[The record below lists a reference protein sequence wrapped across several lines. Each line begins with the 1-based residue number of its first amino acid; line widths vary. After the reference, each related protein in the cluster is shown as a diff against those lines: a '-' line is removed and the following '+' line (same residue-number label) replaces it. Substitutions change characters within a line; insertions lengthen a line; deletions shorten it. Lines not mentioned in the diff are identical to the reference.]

1 MLRWL
6 LLLLFVPVLPAL
18 AQDDPE
24 ATPEGRDRYL
34 GREIAR
40 TMHWTGASWLL
51 RQTRDAEEN
60 GARLRAWLDVQP
72 GEAVCDF
79 GCGNGYHTLPLAE
92 AVGPEGRV
100 LAVDLQVQ
108 MLTLLRERLDEKGL
122 ENVELI
128 EASIDDP
135 HLAPDSCDTVLM
147 VDVYHELSH
156 PVRVLEHVRTALRP
170 GGRLVL
176 VEFRAEDSRV
186 PIKPRHKM
194 SKAQVV
200 RELAANGFA
209 WIDESDELPWQHV
222 MSFTP
227 VEAGPRFEDSLVRGG
242 CLRGGEAGDA
252 DSVRPFLAD
261 LLDTGR
267 GGGVGPVDALEDFV
281 EEVGDAGERWGE
293 LRAGLR
299 ASVAEGTLLLRDGT
313 RRARP
318 GRGRRAARRPLE
330 PATACARRAA
340 GRDEHGHRP
349 WDTPGAGPALCGP
362 RLRGYR
368 VGYPPGRRGARGLR
382 GAGDGRVERVRG
394 ARRGEGARP
403 A

>member
-170 GGRLVL
+170 TLLQPGFRDLELGVQVSLGEGESGLSGVPVDVAFDNQRNFGGLTNIFTTFSAGAPNPQNGKGLIRIPVAA
-176 VEFRAEDSRV
+176 VVNTTEPQYMVCAV
-186 PIKPRHKM
+186 PN
-194 SKAQVV
+194 
-200 RELAANGFA
+200 ANGGFGVV
-209 WIDESDELPWQHV
+209 DV
-222 MSFTP
+222 MEVGAAGVPRRDTNAF
-227 VEAGPRFEDSLVRGG
+227 EAGIQ
-242 CLRGGEAGDA
+242 
-252 DSVRPFLAD
+252 SVQIPNVTVVMDYWRQ
-261 LLDTGR
+261 
-267 GGGVGPVDALEDFV
+267 
-281 EEVGDAGERWGE
+281 
-293 LRAGLR
+293 
-299 ASVAEGTLLLRDGT
+299 
-313 RRARP
+313 
-318 GRGRRAARRPLE
+318 
-330 PATACARRAA
+330 
-340 GRDEHGHRP
+340 
-349 WDTPGAGPALCGP
+349 
-362 RLRGYR
+362 
-368 VGYPPGRRGARGLR
+368 
-382 GAGDGRVERVRG
+382 
-394 ARRGEGARP
+394 
-403 A
+403 